1 MNMATEMPKK
11 LHISIKMR
19 KVQLLRD
26 WLCLMLF
33 VVLISKNLFHTR
45 LFNILE
51 KNYILVFLYFLR
63 NSSNFYFTFRAMRYY
78 DYPSKEREDVHVQLA
93 ELEKVKY
100 GDTFKGRLMLE
111 V

>member
-1 MNMATEMPKK
+1 M
-11 LHISIKMR
+11 
-19 KVQLLRD
+19 
-26 WLCLMLF
+26 
-33 VVLISKNLFHTR
+33 
-45 LFNILE
+45 
-51 KNYILVFLYFLR
+51 FLYFLR